1 MNKIIFQIGML
12 GFCVSAVLFGTQ
24 GMSLME
30 TVARAFIVFIVVVC
44 AIAVVMLMS
53 SLIMSKEKAEEEGAA
68 PAGAP
73 RDAGAGRRPTVQSSK

>member
-44 AIAVVMLMS
+44 AIAAVMLMS
-53 SLIMSKEKAEEEGAA
+53 SVIVSRDRGDEESV
-68 PAGAP
+68 PAGP
-73 RDAGAGRRPTVQSSK
+73 GQRDGAGTRRATVQPTK

>member
-53 SLIMSKEKAEEEGAA
+53 SLIMSREKAAADGTA

-73 RDAGAGRRPTVQSSK
+73 ADAAAARRPAVQSSK

>member
-44 AIAVVMLMS
+44 AIAVVLLVS
-53 SLIMSKEKAEEEGAA
+53 SLIVSKEKTADETGS
-68 PAGAP
+68 PGSTQHDGAGA
-73 RDAGAGRRPTVQSSK
+73 RRPTLQSSK

>member
-12 GFCVSAVLFGTQ
+12 GFCVAAVFFGMQ

-44 AIAVVMLMS
+44 AIAVVLLMS
-53 SLIMSKEKAEEEGAA
+53 SVIVSKEKAGEDGGAGGQGQHEA
-68 PAGAP
+68 AGA
-73 RDAGAGRRPTVQSSK
+73 RGPTLRSSK

>member
-30 TVARAFIVFIVVVC
+30 TVARAFIVFIAVVC
-44 AIAVVMLMS
+44 AIAVVLLMS
-53 SLIMSKEKAEEEGAA
+53 SLFVSREKADDEGGAA
-68 PAGAP
+68 GPGQRDAAGA
-73 RDAGAGRRPTVQSSK
+73 RRPTLQSTK

>member
-44 AIAVVMLMS
+44 AIAVVLLMS
-53 SLIMSKEKAEEEGAA
+53 SLIVSRDKTGEDAAVQGQQDVPGA
-68 PAGAP
+68 
-73 RDAGAGRRPTVQSSK
+73 RRPTLQSSK

>member
-1 MNKIIFQIGML
+1 MNKIIFQIGLL

-30 TVARAFIVFIVVVC
+30 TVARAFIVFIAVEC
-44 AIAVVMLMS
+44 AIAVMMLMS
-53 SLIMSKEKAEEEGAA
+53 SLIMAKDRAEEEGAA

-73 RDAGAGRRPTVQSSK
+73 REAGPARRPTTQPSK

>member
-44 AIAVVMLMS
+44 AIAVVLLMS
-53 SLIMSKEKAEEEGAA
+53 SLIVSKDKTGEG
-68 PAGAP
+68 GAVQGQQDVP
-73 RDAGAGRRPTVQSSK
+73 GARRPTLQSSK

>member
-53 SLIMSKEKAEEEGAA
+53 SLIMSKEKEAADGAA
-68 PAGAP
+68 PA
-73 RDAGAGRRPTVQSSK
+73 DAAAARRPTVQSSK

>member
-44 AIAVVMLMS
+44 AIAVALLMS
-53 SLIMSKEKAEEEGAA
+53 SLIVSKDKRAEEGAV
-68 PAGAP
+68 AGP
-73 RDAGAGRRPTVQSSK
+73 GRGDAQGVRRPAAQTSK

>member
-24 GMSLME
+24 GMGLME

-44 AIAVVMLMS
+44 AIAVVLLMS
-53 SLIMSKEKAEEEGAA
+53 SLIVSKDKQAEEAAAAGPGHGDAPGA
-68 PAGAP
+68 
-73 RDAGAGRRPTVQSSK
+73 RRPAAQSSK

>member
-1 MNKIIFQIGML
+1 MNKIIFQIGLL

-53 SLIMSKEKAEEEGAA
+53 SLIMSKDRADGEGSA
-68 PAGAP
+68 PAGAA
-73 RDAGAGRRPTVQSSK
+73 RDAAAGRRPTVPSSK

>member
-44 AIAVVMLMS
+44 AIAVVLLMS
-53 SLIMSKEKAEEEGAA
+53 SLIVSKEKAAEEGGAPGAA
-68 PAGAP
+68 QHDAAGA
-73 RDAGAGRRPTVQSSK
+73 RRPTLQSSK

>member
-30 TVARAFIVFIVVVC
+30 TVARAFTVFIVVVC
-44 AIAVVMLMS
+44 AIAVALLMS
-53 SLIMSKEKAEEEGAA
+53 SLIVSKDRHTEEGAGAVPGRPDA
-68 PAGAP
+68 PGV
-73 RDAGAGRRPTVQSSK
+73 RRPSSQPSK